1 MTTLNIAVPDILS
14 KFDKIRK
21 EEILLGAIRHVVVAK
36 LKEEKK
42 EAGKVLRLVK
52 RYEKKYKM
60 GSFEEF
66 EKNMPKGGDSDL
78 HEDWLDWSFC
88 NDVYNRTQEDV
99 QKLQGLLGEI
109 G

>member
-1 MTTLNIAVPDILS
+1 MTTLNVAVHDILS
-14 KFDKIRK
+14 EFDRIRK

-42 EAGKVLRLVK
+42 EAEKALKVIRK
-52 RYEKKYKM
+52 YEKKYKV

-78 HEDWLDWSFC
+78 HEDWLDWSLKP
-88 NDVYNRTQEDV
+88 R
-99 QKLQGLLGEI
+99 GLENI
-109 G
+109 S